1 MFGREKIRNT
11 IIPKTIS
18 VQNNDHII
26 QTIMSDVIYIK

>member
-11 IIPKTIS
+11 IIRTTIS

-26 QTIMSDVIYIK
+26 QIIMSDVIYIK